1 MCLFISFVIDP
12 ENIKLRLNE
21 LRINN
26 IPQRYK

>member
-1 MCLFISFVIDP
+1 MCLFISFVTDP
-12 ENIKLRLNE
+12 ENIELRLNE